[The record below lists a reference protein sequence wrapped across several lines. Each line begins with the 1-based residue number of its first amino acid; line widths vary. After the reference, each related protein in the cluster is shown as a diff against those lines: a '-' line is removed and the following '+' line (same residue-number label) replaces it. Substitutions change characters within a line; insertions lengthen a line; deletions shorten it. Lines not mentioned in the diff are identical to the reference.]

1 MTKRQE
7 DRYITREEFI
17 EFCTN
22 SNSKQDC
29 LISHCKLFEK
39 HYREQ
44 QKGVNEILDIL
55 KSVKWLFSALKNI
68 AIAVT
73 SLTAI
78 IYGILNIKGWF
89 KQ

>member
-1 MTKRQE
+1 MAKRQE
-7 DRYITREEFI
+7 DYYITREEFI

-29 LISHCKLFEK
+29 L
-39 HYREQ
+39 
-44 QKGVNEILDIL
+44 
-55 KSVKWLFSALKNI
+55 FSALKNI

-78 IYGILNIKGWF
+78 IYGLLNIKGWF